1 VTSDQETR
9 EITFQNGELT
19 ILGQV
24 TLHARTP
31 SFQVNGEAKFKEMY
45 SLFSLHRWLRSLG
58 QDLNIQGAVEF
69 QLTVS
74 DVYTFASNL
83 KWNGSVAREPPI
95 LPWNEY
101 NSIKNMLPW
110 LIISILLVVF
120 WYSFFRKE
128 PLINNN
134 KIKGQVA

>member
-1 VTSDQETR
+1 MTSDQETI

-19 ILGQV
+19 ILGQL
-24 TLHARTP
+24 TLYARTP

-74 DVYTFASNL
+74 DTYNFASDL

-95 LPWNEY
+95 LRWNEY
-101 NSIKNMLPW
+101 DSIKNMLPW
-110 LIISILLVVF
+110 LIISIVLVVF
-120 WYSFFRKE
+120 WHSFFKKE
-128 PLINNN
+128 ISAHNN
-134 KIKGQVA
+134 KTKGHIA